1 MTNPEQ
7 PQGLKLSEA
16 AKLCGISAETLQLLI
31 ADELLPQ
38 AVRSARGHT
47 YLPAANVPTWEHCR
61 QLVTRQRDRHLQRAA
76 DLIARVEVELEA
88 VRNDITEAREHPAE
102 PLGVDLLGATSYATY
117 GNTTTTLAATLQ
129 QLDLVRMQIVRYHAA
144 LQAIVDKDRGY
155 G

>member
-1 MTNPEQ
+1 MTNPEE
-7 PQGLKLSEA
+7 PQSLKLSEA

-38 AVRSARGHT
+38 AVRSARGHA
-47 YLPAANVPTWEHCR
+47 YLPAANVPTWQHCR
-61 QLVTRQRDRHLQRAA
+61 QLVLRKRDRHLRRAA

-88 VRNDITEAREHPAE
+88 IRNDITEAREHPAE

-117 GNTTTTLAATLQ
+117 NTTTTLAAMLQ
-129 QLDLVRMQIVRYHAA
+129 QLDLVRMQIVCYHAA